1 MWQAR
6 KAVRT
11 VPLAAASMLASLLAP
26 IKLAFD
32 QAGKPVRDLG
42 VITMTLRKGAAGWRI
57 TGAAWS
63 DQ

>member
-26 IKLAFD
+26 IKFAFD
-32 QAGKPVRDLG
+32 QAGKPRDLG